1 MELIEN
7 IVFLKEDTLKETL
20 IKTVQIW
27 AGTHRLKTE
36 LAKHKVDYVKVEK
49 GATVK
54 YILRGAQIG
63 RIEIKLQNFPQK
75 ELKNK

>member
-1 MELIEN
+1 MELTNKILVDN
-7 IVFLKEDTLKETL
+7 IVFLKEDTFKDTL

-36 LAKHKVDYVKVEK
+36 LAKHRIDYVKIER

-54 YILRGAQIG
+54 YILRGAKIG
-63 RIEIKLQNFPQK
+63 RIEIKL
-75 ELKNK
+75 

>member
-1 MELIEN
+1 MELTNNNLVEN
-7 IVFLKEDTLKETL
+7 IVFTKDDTFKETL

-36 LAKHKVDYVKVEK
+36 LAKHKVNYVKVEK
-49 GATVK
+49 GAMVK

-63 RIEIKLQNFPQK
+63 RIEVKL
-75 ELKNK
+75 

>member
-1 MELIEN
+1 MELTNKILVDN
-7 IVFLKEDTLKETL
+7 IVFLKEDTFKDTL

-27 AGTHRLKTE
+27 AGTYRLKTE
-36 LAKHKVDYVKVEK
+36 LAKYKVDYVKVEK

-63 RIEIKLQNFPQK
+63 RIEVKL
-75 ELKNK
+75 

>member
-1 MELIEN
+1 MELINKILVDN
-7 IVFLKEDTLKETL
+7 IVFLKEDTFKETL

-36 LAKHKVDYVKVEK
+36 LAKHKIEYVKIER

-63 RIEIKLQNFPQK
+63 RIEIKL
-75 ELKNK
+75 

>member
-1 MELIEN
+1 MELTNKILVDN
-7 IVFLKEDTLKETL
+7 IVFLKEDTLKETI

-36 LAKHKVDYVKVEK
+36 LAKHKVDYVKVER

-54 YILRGAQIG
+54 YILRGAKIG
-63 RIEIKLQNFPQK
+63 RIELKL
-75 ELKNK
+75 

>member
-1 MELIEN
+1 MELTNKILVDT
-7 IVFLKEDTLKETL
+7 IVFLKEDTFKDTL

-36 LAKHKVDYVKVEK
+36 LAKHKVDYVKVER

-54 YILRGAQIG
+54 YILRGAKIG
-63 RIEIKLQNFPQK
+63 RIEVKL
-75 ELKNK
+75 

>member
-1 MELIEN
+1 MNLEN
-7 IVFLKEDTLKETL
+7 KISVYSIVFLKEDPFKKTL

-36 LAKHKVDYVKVEK
+36 LAKYKVDYVKVEK

-54 YILRGAQIG
+54 CILRGAQIG
-63 RIEIKLQNFPQK
+63 RIEVKL
-75 ELKNK
+75 

>member
-1 MELIEN
+1 MELTNNNLIEN
-7 IVFLKEDTLKETL
+7 IIFTKDDTFKETL

-63 RIEIKLQNFPQK
+63 RIEIKL
-75 ELKNK
+75 

>member
-1 MELIEN
+1 MNLEN
-7 IVFLKEDTLKETL
+7 KISVDSIVFLKEDTFKEIL

-36 LAKHKVDYVKVEK
+36 LAKYKVDYVKVEK
-49 GATVK
+49 GAMVK

-63 RIEIKLQNFPQK
+63 RIEVKL
-75 ELKNK
+75 

>member
-1 MELIEN
+1 MNLKNKISVDS
-7 IVFLKEDTLKETL
+7 IVFLKEDTLKATL

-36 LAKHKVDYVKVEK
+36 LAKYKVDYVKVEK

-54 YILRGAQIG
+54 YILRGSQIG
-63 RIEIKLQNFPQK
+63 RIEVKL
-75 ELKNK
+75 

>member
-1 MELIEN
+1 MELTNKILVDN
-7 IVFLKEDTLKETL
+7 IVFLKEDTFKDAL

-36 LAKHKVDYVKVEK
+36 LAKHKVDYVKVER
-49 GATVK
+49 GTMVK

-63 RIEIKLQNFPQK
+63 RIEVKL
-75 ELKNK
+75 

>member
-1 MELIEN
+1 MELTNNNLVEN
-7 IVFLKEDTLKETL
+7 IIFTKDDTFKETL

-36 LAKHKVDYVKVEK
+36 LAKHKVDYVKVER

-63 RIEIKLQNFPQK
+63 RIEVKL
-75 ELKNK
+75 

>member
-1 MELIEN
+1 MELVNKILVDN
-7 IVFLKEDTLKETL
+7 IVFLKEDTFKDTL

-27 AGTHRLKTE
+27 AGTHRLKIE
-36 LAKHKVDYVKVEK
+36 LAKHKIDYVKVEK

-63 RIEIKLQNFPQK
+63 RIEIKL
-75 ELKNK
+75 

>member
-1 MELIEN
+1 MELKNKISVDS
-7 IVFLKEDTLKETL
+7 IVFLKEDTFKETL

-27 AGTHRLKTE
+27 ARTYRLKIE
-36 LAKHKVDYVKVEK
+36 LTKYKVDYVKVEK

-63 RIEIKLQNFPQK
+63 RIEVKL
-75 ELKNK
+75 

>member
-1 MELIEN
+1 MELANKILVDN
-7 IVFLKEDTLKETL
+7 IVFLKEDTFKDTL

-36 LAKHKVDYVKVEK
+36 LAKHKIEYVKIER

-54 YILRGAQIG
+54 YILRGAKIG
-63 RIEIKLQNFPQK
+63 RIEVKL
-75 ELKNK
+75 

>member
-20 IKTVQIW
+20 IKTVQLW

-63 RIEIKLQNFPQK
+63 RIEIKL
-75 ELKNK
+75 

>member
-1 MELIEN
+1 MELTNNNLVEN
-7 IVFLKEDTLKETL
+7 IIFTKDDTFKETL

-27 AGTHRLKTE
+27 AGTHRLKIE

-63 RIEIKLQNFPQK
+63 RIEVKL
-75 ELKNK
+75 

>member
-1 MELIEN
+1 MELTNNNLVEN
-7 IVFLKEDTLKETL
+7 IVFTKDDTFKETL

-63 RIEIKLQNFPQK
+63 RIEVKL
-75 ELKNK
+75 

>member
-7 IVFLKEDTLKETL
+7 IVFLKEDTFKDTL

-27 AGTHRLKTE
+27 AGTYRLKTE
-36 LAKHKVDYVKVEK
+36 LAKHKIEYVKIER

-54 YILRGAQIG
+54 YILRGAKIG
-63 RIEIKLQNFPQK
+63 RIEVKL
-75 ELKNK
+75 

>member
-1 MELIEN
+1 MELTNKTLVDN
-7 IVFLKEDTLKETL
+7 IVFLKEDTFKDTL

-36 LAKHKVDYVKVEK
+36 LAKHKIDYVKIER

-54 YILRGAQIG
+54 YILRGAKIG
-63 RIEIKLQNFPQK
+63 RIEVKL
-75 ELKNK
+75 

>member
-1 MELIEN
+1 MELTNKILVDN
-7 IVFLKEDTLKETL
+7 IVFLKEDTFKDTL

-36 LAKHKVDYVKVEK
+36 LAKHKIEYVKVER

-54 YILRGAQIG
+54 YILRGTQIG
-63 RIEIKLQNFPQK
+63 RIEVKL
-75 ELKNK
+75 

>member
-1 MELIEN
+1 MELANKILVDN
-7 IVFLKEDTLKETL
+7 IVFLKEDTFKDTL

-36 LAKHKVDYVKVEK
+36 LAKHRIDYVKVER

-54 YILRGAQIG
+54 YILRGAKIG
-63 RIEIKLQNFPQK
+63 RIEVKL
-75 ELKNK
+75 

>member
-1 MELIEN
+1 MNLEN
-7 IVFLKEDTLKETL
+7 KISVDSIVFLKEDTLKETL
-20 IKTVQIW
+20 IKTVQIQ

-63 RIEIKLQNFPQK
+63 RIEVKL
-75 ELKNK
+75 